1 MKKKRLMITLL
12 LLITV
17 FMFIGFAYA
26 YLAGGISNANKQTA
40 SITTGTMNLV
50 FADGTTSFQAKSITI
65 GESVTKTFTI
75 ENTGTLDTIA
85 SLYFKDL
92 KNTYMERSL
101 IYTLEYST
109 RENGTYTV
117 LRKDATMPRS
127 DAGAKELIYG
137 RITVPAGTKR
147 YYKLTVSFIDTGIDQ
162 TADVN
167 ATFNTSFTLEA
178 GHDTT
183 SESDKTLAALG
194 LEEYLNEGVPDFTK
208 AATTDEGMFAAEDNY
223 GTSYYFRGNVQNNTL
238 KLLFSDYPQYCYDYI
253 LNGDEGITPE
263 YYMGNNGIKY
273 ETYSECTANT
283 TNCNEYA
290 EYCHSNYE
298 SCHYYG
304 GVDCYGKGTPITKS
318 IDWKIIRINGD
329 GTLRIIAVDES
340 FNEIDNSLTYD
351 EYSEKVL
358 EGYWSLGTGYANYGK
373 EEWYTNNLYDNY
385 DDYISYDTMFCF
397 DTNYYKTE
405 YVTYENYYGDI
416 FFEGYSNSYDAQ
428 LRETNPSLYCNL
440 PRDDSNSG
448 QTRLTGNDGL
458 NAPIATVTFDELI
471 MAGMSTSKASKTY
484 IDNVY
489 DEVWGIATMTPYQSH
504 SLMNGAGAIFVTNNV
519 YGYRGDILMGHGID
533 PDDGYPLYYPVINL
547 KADYARE
554 FIWDAAQNAYVH
566 P

>member
-109 RENGTYTV
+109 SENGTYTV

-137 RITVPAGTKR
+137 RITVPAGEKQ

-162 TADVN
+162 TADLS

-194 LEEYLNEGVPDFTK
+194 LTEYLNEGVPTNF
-208 AATTDEGMFAAEDNY
+208 ASGSSSDEGIFAAEDNY
-223 GTSYYFRGNVQNNTL
+223 GTSYYFRGDVQNNTL
-238 KLLFSDYPQYCYDYI
+238 KF
-253 LNGDEGITPE
+253 GIT
-263 YYMGNNGIKY
+263 
-273 ETYSECTANT
+273 
-283 TNCNEYA
+283 
-290 EYCHSNYE
+290 
-298 SCHYYG
+298 
-304 GVDCYGKGTPITKS
+304 TKS
-318 IDWKIIRINGD
+318 ILEYCYTGAATTKCYNTFSECRSQHGTECESTRNPHVTDIVWRIIRINGD
-329 GTLRIIAVDES
+329 GTLRIIAVDEGITNGK
-340 FNEIDNSLTYD
+340 FD
-351 EYSEKVL
+351 ENVPTSY
-358 EGYWSLGTGYANYGK
+358 GYWSLETGYHNTDLEK
-373 EEWYTNNLYDNY
+373 WYNTNLHDNY
-385 DDYISYDTMFCF
+385 DEYISYDTMFCF
-397 DTNYYKTE
+397 DANYYKKE
-405 YVTYENYYGDI
+405 NVTYDFEYTPDYSSPFLNYT
-416 FFEGYSNSYDAQ
+416 FEGYSHSYDAQ

-440 PRDDSNSG
+440 PKDDMNSG

-458 NAPIATVTFDELI
+458 NAPVATITMDEAI
-471 MAGMSTSKASKTY
+471 MAGVYVLNDPESAGAIATTY
-484 IDNVY
+484 LY
-489 DEVWGIATMTPYQSH
+489 DISGRSSFGGLATMTPYESNML
-504 SLMNGAGAIFVTNNV
+504 SRNSGFGDVVTNGV
-519 YGYRGDILMGHGID
+519 YQILGYQGDFQGETWRVGE
-533 PDDGYPLYYPVINL
+533 YWAETNPVINL

-554 FIWDAAQNAYVH
+554 FVWDATQNAYVH